1 MRITVSMPSTGI
13 FYAPGLARPVVIDS
27 DELPAVVAEKLKRLA
42 DDAQLFEHAEPAPSA
57 APDKRRDVQE
67 TVITVEA
74 KGKERT
80 LRVSD
85 PIGSIAN
92 ASLREFVELVLE
104 RAELQRR
111 KDKSD

>member
-27 DELPAVVAEKLKRLA
+27 DELPAAVAEKLKRLA
-42 DDAQLFEHAEPAPSA
+42 DDAELFAQAEAPPSA
-57 APDKRRDVQE
+57 PGKRRDVQE
-67 TVITVEA
+67 TVIIVEA
-74 KGKERT
+74 EGKERT

-92 ASLREFVELVLE
+92 PSLREFIELVRE